1 MWLRRYSCH
10 DFRPKAGVR
19 NEFPSSVVL
28 FFFSFRPPRPALFSP
43 ASASASD
50 QPGASEDYFSLAGR
64 EPRSGNGA
72 YASTHYPQPGPNN
85 QGANTIHIEANK
97 PSSKAPSISRSNL
110 SQHLNSISLSPILSP
125 FSFPSLFL
133 SFPFPSLPLLIF
145 LISRLLSL
153 LPGALP
159 RPQFGALAHYPR
171 LSRGSRCGARAPP
184 YNP

>member
-19 NEFPSSVVL
+19 NEFPSFVVL
-28 FFFSFRPPRPALFSP
+28 FFFFFFRPPRPALFSP
-43 ASASASD
+43 ASASEQRAAWR
-50 QPGASEDYFSLAGR
+50 QRVLFFACRPRTTEWKRSLR
-64 EPRSGNGA
+64 E
-72 YASTHYPQPGPNN
+72 H
-85 QGANTIHIEANK
+85 
-97 PSSKAPSISRSNL
+97 
-110 SQHLNSISLSPILSP
+110 SLSSTWPQQLRCKHNTYRSKQTQLKSALHLKIESFTTSQLNFTISN
-125 FSFPSLFL
+125 SFPLFL
-133 SFPFPSLPLLIF
+133 SFPFPPLPLLIF

-159 RPQFGALAHYPR
+159 RPRFGALAHYPR